1 MTQILTLINKAER
14 YTPAVYKFGRNERLN
29 IHLEDQY
36 ADITDA
42 ETGSYIR
49 YIGWDGLREMGY
61 SPAKLLAGDT
71 DDQFIDTDTPAKASQ
86 FKSYIR
92 HVAVGL
98 TVGAIIATVGNVTGC
113 NSYVMSQAEKD
124 IATSTINARTDLE
137 SPALIEFRK
146 QNQYANKKLAEMK
159 RYASTGGV
167 Q

>member
-1 MTQILTLINKAER
+1 MTQSLTLINKAER
-14 YTPAVYKFGRNERLN
+14 YKPAVYQFGRNERLN

-61 SPAKLLAGDT
+61 SPAKLLAGNT
-71 DDQFIDTDTPAKASQ
+71 DDQFIDTDTPAKPSQ

-92 HVAVGL
+92 CFAVSL
-98 TVGAIIATVGNVTGC
+98 AVGAIIATVGNVTGC
-113 NSYVMSQAEKD
+113 NGYVISQAEKD
-124 IATSTINARTDLE
+124 VATSTINARTDLE

-146 QNQYANKKLAEMK
+146 QNQYANKKLAEM
-159 RYASTGGV
+159 RLHAATGGV

>member
-61 SPAKLLAGDT
+61 SPAKLLAGNT
-71 DDQFIDTDTPAKASQ
+71 DDQFIDTDAPAKPSQ
-86 FKSYIR
+86 FKSCIR
-92 HVAVGL
+92 CVAVSL
-98 TVGAIIATVGNVTGC
+98 AVGAIIATVGNVTGC
-113 NSYVMSQAEKD
+113 NSYVVSQAEKD
-124 IATSTINARTDLE
+124 VATSTINARTDLE

-146 QNQYANKKLAEMK
+146 QTQYANKKLAEMK
-159 RYASTGGV
+159 LYAATGGV